1 MQTEMEGAVQ
11 KLDAGEAAQEVLRSV
26 ADAAGTHV
34 LSNSGVTT
42 STSLAQHVSQADGLA
57 DVSSVLWLL
66 YFCIVEQFIICLFT
80 PTVRSY

>member
-26 ADAAGTHV
+26 ADAAGTQV

-42 STSLAQHVSQADGLA
+42 STSLAQHVSQAGGLA

-66 YFCIVEQFIICLFT
+66 YFCIVEWFIICLFT

>member
-11 KLDAGEAAQEVLRSV
+11 KLDAGEAAQEVLKSV

-66 YFCIVEQFIICLFT
+66 CFCIV
-80 PTVRSY
+80 

>member
-66 YFCIVEQFIICLFT
+66 YFCIVEWFIICLFR